1 MPCSNGEESGS
12 GALRTRDAADVALVL
27 LNPPILLL
35 VMWAAKRMTGLSY
48 AYLIYD
54 MYPGFPVALDIIPED
69 RLLVRGWERV
79 MQMVYRDADRIV
91 VLGDSMKRRLA
102 SKMEQDSA
110 FSTKKVEGIPNW
122 EDGSFIAHG
131 PNAKTRSP
139 RRGAHGFLCASLFRQ
154 HRPQHVQT
162 VLPCIG
168 FPARS
173 FSVTRLWTCGISSS
187 RSSRIALNAFSTS
200 RAP

>member
-54 MYPGFPVALDIIPED
+54 MYPDFPVALDIIPED
-69 RLLVRGWERV
+69 RPLVRGWERV

-91 VLGDSMKRRLA
+91 ILGDAVKRRLA
-102 SKMEQDSA
+102 STMGRDSA
-110 FSTKKVEGIPNW
+110 FSTKKAERIPNW
-122 EDGSFIAHG
+122 EVGPFIAPRPH
-131 PNAKTRSP
+131 AKTRSP
-139 RRGAHGFLCASLFRQ
+139 WRRGSRVPLR
-154 HRPQHVQT
+154 
-162 VLPCIG
+162 
-168 FPARS
+168 
-173 FSVTRLWTCGISSS
+173 FSVSATSAAARPDRPPLHRVSGSLIQ
-187 RSSRIALNAFSTS
+187 RHEVVDVRNLFFAFF
-200 RAP
+200 

>member
-91 VLGDSMKRRLA
+91 ILGDAVKRRLA
-102 SKMEQDSA
+102 STMGRDSA
-110 FSTKKVEGIPNW
+110 FSTKKAERIPNW
-122 EDGSFIAHG
+122 EVGPFIAPRPTCENPFALEEGLTGSFAL
-131 PNAKTRSP
+131 
-139 RRGAHGFLCASLFRQ
+139 LCSGN
-154 HRPQHVQT
+154 
-162 VLPCIG
+162 IG
-168 FPARS
+168 R
-173 FSVTRLWTCGISSS
+173 
-187 RSSRIALNAFSTS
+187 STS
-200 RAP
+200 RPSSPASDFRLAHSALRGCGRAESLLRVLLELL

>member
-91 VLGDSMKRRLA
+91 ILGDAVKRRLA
-102 SKMEQDSA
+102 STMGRDSA
-110 FSTKKVEGIPNW
+110 FSTKKPRGFQTGRLDRLSP
-122 EDGSFIAHG
+122 HG
-131 PNAKTRSP
+131 PHAKTRSP
-139 RRGAHGFLCASLFRQ
+139 WRRGSRVPLR
-154 HRPQHVQT
+154 
-162 VLPCIG
+162 
-168 FPARS
+168 
-173 FSVTRLWTCGISSS
+173 FSVPATSAAARPDRPPLHRISGSLIQ
-187 RSSRIALNAFSTS
+187 RYEVVDVRNLFFAFF
-200 RAP
+200 